1 MSQSQNGQVLSK
13 EILISASRALADHP
27 HKRIY
32 GYICTYMR
40 IYANI
45 CAYICIEHSKN
56 KTVSLQWERMVNW
69 SRRENAKKKNSL
81 LLHRSQHSP
90 PPPATVNADEKY
102 QTFLTLNLRS
112 FEWEIFLAESLELF
126 FAN

>member
-1 MSQSQNGQVLSK
+1 M
-13 EILISASRALADHP
+13 LAMRL
-27 HKRIY
+27 RI
-32 GYICTYMR
+32 IHVNAYMAMH

-56 KTVSLQWERMVNW
+56 KTVSLQWERMVKE
-69 SRRENAKKKNSL
+69 RECEEKNSL

-102 QTFLTLNLRS
+102 ETFLTLNVGP
-112 FEWEIFLAESLELF
+112 FK
-126 FAN
+126 